1 MKAAIVA
8 LLFIHV
14 SFASVITPFSSP
26 DNMEEVVGGFLQE
39 SESPLVAVYMFTN
52 PVDAL
57 FAAVQFFVA
66 LVLIYKISWI
76 PDSATILLAA
86 ALVISGLIDLLEP

>member
-1 MKAAIVA
+1 
-8 LLFIHV
+8 
-14 SFASVITPFSSP
+14 
-26 DNMEEVVGGFLQE
+26 
-39 SESPLVAVYMFTN
+39 MFTN